1 MCGRILAPHNLSR
14 NLLPLSVSLIQYL
27 TPNSPS
33 LPLSLSP
40 SLPLVSPPP
49 FSPRRYESMYAGV
62 TFGQF
67 MIKLRVKVEQVNDE
81 ARVKAVIQVRQEN
94 TV

>member
-1 MCGRILAPHNLSR
+1 
-14 NLLPLSVSLIQYL
+14 
-27 TPNSPS
+27 
-33 LPLSLSP
+33 
-40 SLPLVSPPP
+40 
-49 FSPRRYESMYAGV
+49 MYAGV

-94 TV
+94 TVSYCACVCVLCIVM